1 MRFVTKILHEIEKDF
16 SGKHAI
22 QMLLNCSDEDF
33 NELLASAWK
42 IRQENFDPIL
52 DCFYPGELFPAI
64 SITGSQCALQCKH
77 CNKHYL
83 SLMISAET
91 PEKLWEECKK
101 LDEGGK
107 IGCLISGGYN
117 EKAML
122 PFDKFIPILKQI
134 KEKTNLILNVH
145 TGLVNEEIALK
156 LGEAGVDIVSFDVVG
171 DIKTIQ
177 GMYGI
182 AKSPEDYLQSLKF
195 LRSSKIRYIVPHIC
209 IGLNQGNLTGEIRAL
224 KLIEAIRPDIIVFLA
239 IIPTENTPLQN
250 LSPPAPKEIAKIIAI
265 ARILFPAVPISLGC
279 MRPGKLIRNQIDTFA
294 IQAGINRIE
303 IPTQKAIQNAIQKG
317 LQIQKHNSCCAT
329 PLELL

>member
-1 MRFVTKILHEIEKDF
+1 
-16 SGKHAI
+16 
-22 QMLLNCSDEDF
+22 
-33 NELLASAWK
+33 
-42 IRQENFDPIL
+42 
-52 DCFYPGELFPAI
+52 
-64 SITGSQCALQCKH
+64 
-77 CNKHYL
+77 
-83 SLMISAET
+83 
-91 PEKLWEECKK
+91 
-101 LDEGGK
+101 
-107 IGCLISGGYN
+107 
-117 EKAML
+117 ML

-239 IIPTENTPLQN
+239 LIPTENTPLQN